1 MRTKSDENI
10 LSRKYVNLNDPNI
23 NINIFDKFND
33 DMIKCRCRDESETE
47 IHPKWSRTIYINIVM
62 VVYLSIAKAS
72 ITQTDTH
79 THICSRRKINVWSS
93 NKALFLH
100 PKKNKKMLPLYFF
113 INHENQDSRRNNR
126 GKKWN

>member
-100 PKKNKKMLPLYFF
+100 PKKKQKNAAIIFF
-113 INHENQDSRRNNR
+113 YQSWKSR
-126 GKKWN
+126 